1 MKRTYQPKKLKT
13 LRKFGFMSRMAT
25 HGGRN
30 VIKRRRLKGRTEL
43 SISDVFRKIGK
54 KPRNKIR

>member
-1 MKRTYQPKKLKT
+1 MAR
-13 LRKFGFMSRMAT
+13 MST

-30 VIKRRRLKGRTEL
+30 VIKRRKLKGRTEL